1 MRVALAALP
10 FFILMCVGVVLLTL
24 FPDIALWLPNL
35 LFNN

>member
-10 FFILMCVGVVLLTL
+10 FFILMCVGVVILTL

-35 LFNN
+35 LFNS